1 MTSAERKRVD
11 KFGQLKNGL
20 RQAGD
25 WYLWGP
31 YVSERQWGTVREDY
45 SEDGDA
51 WAYFPH
57 DHARSR
63 AYRWGE
69 DGMAGFSDV
78 EQRLCLGLALW
89 NGRDPILKERM
100 FGLTGAEGNHGE
112 DVKEHWWYLD
122 AVPSHAWNRWRYH
135 YPQRAFPYADLLAE
149 NGRRG
154 KFDPEYELLDTGVFD
169 DDRYWICEVDYVKAD
184 PTDLLMTVRVTNAGP
199 DTETLHV
206 LPTVWFR
213 NTWSWDVGAEKP
225 SLHAGA
231 NGTIVIDHPYLGEL
245 ELLAAAGPDGSE
257 PVALFCENETNTRRL
272 YGVEPGTP
280 YPKDGIND
288 HVVGGHDTVNPLAEG
303 TKASLWYQ
311 VAVEP
316 GATVEL
322 RLRLRPVGTKP
333 AKLSAALGKD
343 FDKAVAERR
352 KEADEFYAE
361 LTPVDASPDRALVMR
376 QAFSGMLWSKQL
388 FDYDVSRWLDGD
400 PTQPTPPAS
409 RLTGRNSRW
418 RNFEAFDIM
427 SMPDKWEY
435 PWFAA
440 WDLGFHCVA
449 LAHLDPAFA
458 KYQLLL
464 ICREWF
470 QHPNGALPAYEWDFG
485 DVNPPV
491 QAWAALEVFA
501 IDGARD
507 LDFLS
512 EIFDKL
518 LVNFTWWVNREDADG
533 SNLFEGGFLGLD
545 NIGPIDRSHL
555 PVGGRLEQ
563 SDATGWMAFFA
574 LAMGTIASILNRSG
588 QRPATDLVLKFLE
601 HFAAMSQAMEH
612 LGVWDDT
619 DGMYYDKLIT
629 RDGTEVPVKVRSMVG
644 IIPLLAAVIVDEAVI
659 ARSETVGKQSARLL
673 NARGLGDMAQ
683 LTERGLLRGEPG
695 DRRLLLGV
703 VGVDRLR
710 RLFDKLFDED
720 EFLSPL
726 RPAGPLRLSPRSSL
740 PARCRRDLGHYR
752 LRTGRVHHGDVRRQL
767 QLARP
772 PVAPPQLPRRQRAR
786 ALLPVLRRR
795 IADRVPH
802 PQRHDA
808 DPRQDRRRSP
818 GTAHLA
824 LPRRRRR
831 TTSIVRDGRTP
842 AAGSGVEGQP
852 RLQRVLPR

>member
-1 MTSAERKRVD
+1 MTSAERARVD

-316 GATVEL
+316 GAT
-322 RLRLRPVGTKP
+322 
-333 AKLSAALGKD
+333 
-343 FDKAVAERR
+343 
-352 KEADEFYAE
+352 
-361 LTPVDASPDRALVMR
+361 DRAAPAAASGRHQAGQAVGRAREGLR
-376 QAFSGMLWSKQL
+376 Q
-388 FDYDVSRWLDGD
+388 
-400 PTQPTPPAS
+400 
-409 RLTGRNSRW
+409 GRGR
-418 RNFEAFDIM
+418 
-427 SMPDKWEY
+427 
-435 PWFAA
+435 AA
-440 WDLGFHCVA
+440 
-449 LAHLDPAFA
+449 
-458 KYQLLL
+458 Q
-464 ICREWF
+464 
-470 QHPNGALPAYEWDFG
+470 
-485 DVNPPV
+485 
-491 QAWAALEVFA
+491 
-501 IDGARD
+501 
-507 LDFLS
+507 
-512 EIFDKL
+512 
-518 LVNFTWWVNREDADG
+518 
-533 SNLFEGGFLGLD
+533 
-545 NIGPIDRSHL
+545 
-555 PVGGRLEQ
+555 GGRRVLRRA
-563 SDATGWMAFFA
+563 DAGRRVA
-574 LAMGTIASILNRSG
+574 RSG
-588 QRPATDLVLKFLE
+588 PGDAPGVLGDAVE
-601 HFAAMSQAMEH
+601 Q
-612 LGVWDDT
+612 
-619 DGMYYDKLIT
+619 
-629 RDGTEVPVKVRSMVG
+629 
-644 IIPLLAAVIVDEAVI
+644 AAV
-659 ARSETVGKQSARLL
+659 
-673 NARGLGDMAQ
+673 
-683 LTERGLLRGEPG
+683 
-695 DRRLLLGV
+695 
-703 VGVDRLR
+703 RLR
-710 RLFDKLFDED
+710 RVAMVGR
-720 EFLSPL
+720 
-726 RPAGPLRLSPRSSL
+726 RPDPAHSAGV
-740 PARCRRDLGHYR
+740 PAH
-752 LRTGRVHHGDVRRQL
+752 RTE
-767 QLARP
+767 
-772 PVAPPQLPRRQRAR
+772 
-786 ALLPVLRRR
+786 
-795 IADRVPH
+795 
-802 PQRHDA
+802 
-808 DPRQDRRRSP
+808 
-818 GTAHLA
+818 LA
-824 LPRRRRR
+824 LAQLRGLRHH
-831 TTSIVRDGRTP
+831 VD
-842 AAGSGVEGQP
+842 A
-852 RLQRVLPR
+852 